1 MLKEVPKAIRPLTLL
16 RTLDIGENQIE
27 TIRSKDFDGLHNLY
41 GLRLAGNGIE
51 RLQDDVFQSVST
63 LQVRLLFS
71 SESEIRVQI
80 FHIADQS
87 SANFSMKYLVWLTA
101 KIYIRTKYD
110 NFVGFCYKK
119 GPICGIQFFFTLLQ
133 IVLNDFSVVCRHHLN
148 YMKNIC
154 SVNYLC
160 ICITGIE

>member
-1 MLKEVPKAIRPLTLL
+1 MQDLALNNNMLKEVPKAIRPLTLL

-87 SANFSMKYLVWLTA
+87 SANFSMNYLVWLIA
-101 KIYIRTKYD
+101 KIYI
-110 NFVGFCYKK
+110 
-119 GPICGIQFFFTLLQ
+119 
-133 IVLNDFSVVCRHHLN
+133 
-148 YMKNIC
+148 
-154 SVNYLC
+154 
-160 ICITGIE
+160 

>member
-1 MLKEVPKAIRPLTLL
+1 MQDLALNNNMLKEVPKAIRPLTLL

-87 SANFSMKYLVWLTA
+87 SANFLMNYLVWLTA
-101 KIYIRTKYD
+101 KIYIRTIYD

-119 GPICGIQFFFTLLQ
+119 GPICGTQFFLF
-133 IVLNDFSVVCRHHLN
+133 FCRLF
-148 YMKNIC
+148 Y
-154 SVNYLC
+154 
-160 ICITGIE
+160 ITFQLYAEII

>member
-1 MLKEVPKAIRPLTLL
+1 MALNNNLLEEVPKAIRPLTLL

-87 SANFSMKYLVWLTA
+87 SANFSMN
-101 KIYIRTKYD
+101 YI
-110 NFVGFCYKK
+110 
-119 GPICGIQFFFTLLQ
+119 
-133 IVLNDFSVVCRHHLN
+133 FSMVNCKDLYSN
-148 YMKNIC
+148 YI
-154 SVNYLC
+154 
-160 ICITGIE
+160 